1 MAENTGV
8 QEKGGGGVVP
18 PLPERMRPA
27 ALDLFLGQSHLEK
40 RLRALLTAEHLPSLL
55 FCGPPGCGKST
66 IALILAKGTGR
77 PFRRI
82 SAPEGGLSQLRRL
95 VSGVSVLV
103 ADELHRFSKAQ
114 QDFSFLSWKTAA
126 SLSWPPLR
134 KTHPSPLPASFYRG
148 SPSCACA
155 PWDRTSS
162 SPSRSGA
169 RRK

>member
-40 RLRALLTAEHLPSLL
+40 RLRALLTADHLPSLL

-114 QDFSFLSWKTAA
+114 QDL
-126 SLSWPPLR
+126 
-134 KTHPSPLPASFYRG
+134 
-148 SPSCACA
+148 
-155 PWDRTSS
+155 
-162 SPSRSGA
+162 
-169 RRK
+169 